1 MKKSMVHIDHFVFPL
16 DRQYF
21 LIKQPARSM
30 KYRVAIIGMPRIM
43 SDMLFKLI
51 TAEPDMSVI
60 AIDSPEDSNLATSQD
75 QICVGN
81 VAIVN
86 ASLIY
91 NSEFGPFTSGKES
104 HKKHGKDLVPI
115 NLSMSNVVALT
126 PDGKTAFKFLG
137 IDRKEYPNISVSG
150 FLELLKEE
158 ESIKFH

>member
-1 MKKSMVHIDHFVFPL
+1 
-16 DRQYF
+16 
-21 LIKQPARSM
+21 M

-60 AIDSPEDSNLATSQD
+60 AIDSPEDNQLSASQG
-75 QICVGN
+75 QICAGN
-81 VAIVN
+81 VVIVN
-86 ASLIY
+86 ASLMY
-91 NSEFGPFTSGKES
+91 NSEFGPFTSRKALP
-104 HKKHGKDLVPI
+104 KKYSKDLVPI
-115 NLSMSNVVALT
+115 NLSIGNIVALT
-126 PDGKTAFKFLG
+126 PDGKTAIKFLG